1 MILHGVFDVSGRDL
15 DMAVAREVFGWEIV
29 DKAYP
34 CKVYS
39 NGGYAVYM
47 HKTDNEATPDREP
60 VRWDDD
66 AECFDLIPWFSHG
79 GMTYY
84 LELEKQLRDL
94 GWCEDTP
101 AANYAE
107 CLLEIIIP
115 RDDHWRITLDR
126 VGMDDIARAIM
137 ATPEQKCRA
146 ALLVARRRKLHG
158 TGLQL

>member
-1 MILHGVFDVSGRDL
+1 MVLHGVFDVRGRDL

-34 CKVYS
+34 CKVWS
-39 NGGYAVYM
+39 NGDYTVAV
-47 HKTDNEATPDREP
+47 HPSDDDTDCEP
-60 VRWDDD
+60 VY
-66 AECFDLIPWFSHG
+66 ETSVGDLDIVPWFSHG

-94 GWCEDTP
+94 GWCDDTP

-126 VGMDDIARAIM
+126 ICMNDIARAIM

-146 ALLVARRRKLHG
+146 ALLTARRRRLHG
-158 TGLQL
+158 TGLQS